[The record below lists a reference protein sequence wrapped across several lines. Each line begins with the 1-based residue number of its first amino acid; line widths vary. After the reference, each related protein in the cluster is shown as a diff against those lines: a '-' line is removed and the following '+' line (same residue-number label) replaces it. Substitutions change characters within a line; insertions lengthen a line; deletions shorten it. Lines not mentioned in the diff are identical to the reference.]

1 MLAVSAGVVV
11 VVVVGTCF
19 AVDENSFC
27 SVTFSSLSSSA
38 SSFTGVDL
46 PNLKVALFLLEKSSL
61 GLIDGLSSPRM
72 GKLGKFLPGDKSIRA
87 GSVFS
92 VSVGAGAAVVVISS
106 SDPIT
111 ILLETVELM
120 NNRLSGL
127 RIF

>member
-1 MLAVSAGVVV
+1 MAAVGVVAAVVV
-11 VVVVGTCF
+11 VVDTCS

-27 SVTFSSLSSSA
+27 SVTFSSLSSS
-38 SSFTGVDL
+38 SFSFTEVVW
-46 PNLKVALFLLEKSSL
+46 PNLKVALFLLEKSGL
-61 GLIDGLSSPRM
+61 VLIDGLSSPRM

-92 VSVGAGAAVVVISS
+92 LPADVGAVVVVSS

-111 ILLETVELM
+111 ILFETVELM
-120 NNRLSGL
+120 NNKLSGL